1 MRITLG
7 GAMLAVGAGVGL
19 GGCGQAKPL
28 NEADKS
34 AIRAVADSFT
44 ALVRAGNDSGVAA
57 LYTDNTVLMPPNEG
71 IVEGRAALRAY
82 FEALPPSVEI
92 QLTPIDVDG
101 RGDLAYV
108 RGTYV
113 LTIAAMEGQ
122 PAMTDRG
129 KYVEIWRREG
139 GREWRIAV
147 DIFNSDQP
155 AMMASSPPAQ
165 VRPNRTPRN

>member
-7 GAMLAVGAGVGL
+7 GAMLAVGVGL
-19 GGCGQAKPL
+19 AGCGQAKPL
-28 NEADKS
+28 NEADKA

-57 LYTDNTVLMPPNEG
+57 LYTENVVMMPPNEG

-82 FEALPPSVEI
+82 FATLPPSVEI
-92 QLTPIDVDG
+92 QLVPIDVDG

-108 RGTYV
+108 RGTYQ
-113 LTIAAMEGQ
+113 LTIPAMGGQ

-129 KYVEIWRREG
+129 KYLEIWRRGG

-147 DIFNSDQP
+147 DISNSDQP
-155 AMMASSPPAQ
+155 AMAASSPPAQ

>member
-1 MRITLG
+1 
-7 GAMLAVGAGVGL
+7 
-19 GGCGQAKPL
+19 
-28 NEADKS
+28 
-34 AIRAVADSFT
+34 
-44 ALVRAGNDSGVAA
+44 
-57 LYTDNTVLMPPNEG
+57 
-71 IVEGRAALRAY
+71 
-82 FEALPPSVEI
+82 
-92 QLTPIDVDG
+92 VDG

-129 KYVEIWRREG
+129 KYVEIWRRAG

-147 DIFNSDQP
+147 DIFNSDQR

-165 VRPNRTPRN
+165 VRPNRAPRE